1 MPVHRVFE
9 FDTWRPGYGSAVVTV
24 FIAETTTKASLFE
37 DEALT
42 VAAVNPQTLDS
53 QTINNITYGK
63 FLKPLYTSS
72 PYTLDIDSTDQ
83 TGIERPALIS
93 LVGEDASKVTVQA
106 TGGSTN
112 PELEDVLARVIHA
125 EDYGALGA
133 AAATNNATLTAA
145 IGAAAANGGGRV
157 IAPGGTYPFTGLTL
171 PAGVVIEGQ
180 GRGVTILECQTAGN
194 CLTISGDRAGLAR
207 LTLDGVNLV
216 AGGVGVFSK
225 ANDEMVFE
233 DVDVKRFETGIHFKG
248 GRRAS
253 WRDLYLTSCSTGAK
267 LHGDND
273 AGGGADGDEFRSNAW
288 LGGKV
293 ALCTTIGVELSYED
307 KKCYQNVLEDVGFEN
322 NTGTALKINGARYTK
337 LPGCWWKGNTTDFAI
352 QDDDDTTDA
361 ARRENTVIGLFF
373 KGGSIVG
380 GAATFTDTC
389 QDVILEGMEIADV
402 DFTLTVP
409 VKNAI
414 LVLDCTEDSLVTIGG
429 EGTKWTR
436 FRSINKGASSGIT
449 TAATATKAWSIELS
463 PGQVAYLEGK
473 VIGNQ
478 RNGENTA
485 EYHIAVS
492 AERPGSKLD
501 YDTQTT
507 NFTLGEIL
515 TGQSSGATGRIV
527 ADADAGATG
536 TLTLRDIDG
545 TFVDNEIITDPLGG
559 SATANGVLQ
568 LQNAALLGTVEL
580 IRPVR
585 EDVAGWDATFVA
597 NGPEVELR
605 VTGAAAQTIE
615 WLTHVQA
622 VLS

>member
-42 VAAVNPQTLDS
+42 VAAANPQTLDTKTVNS
-53 QTINNITYGK
+53 VIYGK
-63 FLKPLYTSS
+63 LLRPLYTSS
-72 PYTLDIDSTDQ
+72 PYYLDIDSTDQ
-83 TGIERPALIS
+83 TGIERPPLIS
-93 LVGEDASKVTVQA
+93 LVGEDASKATVKA

-112 PELEDVLARVIHA
+112 PELEDILARVIHA

-133 AAATNNATLTAA
+133 VAATNNATLTAA

-157 IAPGGTYPFTGLTL
+157 IIPDGTYPFTALTL
-171 PAGVVIEGQ
+171 SAGVVLEGQ

-194 CLTISGDRAGLAR
+194 CLTISGERAGLAH

-225 ANDEMVFE
+225 ANDEPVFD
-233 DVDVKRFETGIHFKG
+233 DVDVKRFETGLHFKG

-273 AGGGADGDEFRSNAW
+273 AGGGADGDEYRSNAW
-288 LGGKV
+288 VGGKV
-293 ALCTTIGVELSYED
+293 ALCTTIGVEFSYED
-307 KKCYQNVLEDVGFEN
+307 MKCYQNVLEDVGFED

-361 ARRENTVIGLFF
+361 ARLENTVIGLFF

-389 QDVILEGMEIADV
+389 QDVILEGMELADV

-414 LVLDCTEDSLVTIGG
+414 LVQDCTEDSLVTIAGD
-429 EGTKWTR
+429 GTKWTR
-436 FRSINKGASSGIT
+436 FRRINSGASSGIT
-449 TAATATKAWSIELS
+449 NGASAVKAWSIELA
-463 PGQVAYLEGK
+463 PGQVAYLEAK
-473 VIGNQ
+473 AIGNQ
-478 RNGENTA
+478 RDGENTG
-485 EYHIAVS
+485 EYHRVVS

-501 YDTQTT
+501 YDTQTA

-515 TGQSSGATGRIV
+515 TGGSSGATGRIV

-545 TFVDNEIITDPLGG
+545 NFIDNEIITDPLGG

-568 LQNAALLGTVEL
+568 PQDAALLGSVAAL
-580 IRPVR
+580 RVAR
-585 EDVAGWDATFVA
+585 EDDAAWGASFVA
-597 NGPEVELR
+597 NGPEIELQ
-605 VTGAAAQTIE
+605 VTGAASQIVE
-615 WLTHVQA
+615 WLVHVEA